1 MPNSPPVYKPFY
13 SSLLLPLFANNA
25 QVYYKK
31 GTLSWSIGSTV
42 RNSGAVRKRT

>member
-1 MPNSPPVYKPFY
+1 MTIPTNKPFY
-13 SSLLLPLFANNA
+13 SSLLLPLYTNNA

-42 RNSGAVRKRT
+42 RNSGAVSKRT